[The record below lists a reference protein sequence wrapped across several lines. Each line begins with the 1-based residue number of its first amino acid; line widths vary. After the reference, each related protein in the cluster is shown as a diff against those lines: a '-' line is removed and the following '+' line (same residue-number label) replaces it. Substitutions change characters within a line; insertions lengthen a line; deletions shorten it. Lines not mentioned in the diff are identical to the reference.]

1 MYNSILSAFDN
12 DARIWIYGF
21 SKQLNGND
29 KKIVGNV
36 LDQFVKSWKS
46 HGDDVTGAFSLIYDR
61 FAILAAKSSGAS
73 GCSVDSSVGIFKEL
87 RNKHALDALNLNL
100 IFYRVDDKIESVTR
114 PEFRD
119 MVKAGNIALE
129 TTVFDTSILYI
140 SQLREGK
147 FELPVRNS
155 WHVRLIRE
163 VA

>member
-1 MYNSILSAFDN
+1 MYNSLLSTFDN

-61 FAILAAKSSGAS
+61 FAILAAESSGVS

-114 PEFRD
+114 PEFSD
-119 MVKAGNIALE
+119 MVKAGKIAIE
-129 TTVFDTSILYI
+129 TTVFDTSIRSLD
-140 SQLREGK
+140 QLKEGK
-147 FELPVRNS
+147 FEIPVKNS
-155 WHVRLIRE
+155 WHINLIRK